1 MKIYTKTG
9 DAGKTGLIGGTRVS
23 KSDMRLDAYGTV
35 DELNAQVGYL
45 ISLLEEEDI
54 KAFLSDIQHK
64 LFVVGSHLATDQT
77 KTQLKAASILNAE
90 DIHKIEL
97 EIDRMDATLP
107 PLKKFILP
115 GGSHAAASS
124 HICRAVSRR
133 AERNMIYLL
142 EEGLQIDAEIL
153 QYINRLSDY
162 FFVLSRYIN
171 VNQGF
176 KEIFWE
182 Q

>member
-23 KSDMRLDAYGTV
+23 KSDARLEAYGTV
-35 DELNAQVGYL
+35 DELNAYIGYL
-45 ISLLEEEDI
+45 ISLLENQDI
-54 KAFLSDIQHK
+54 KAFLLDIQHK
-64 LFVVGSHLATDQT
+64 LFVVGSHLATDQA
-77 KTQLKAASILNAE
+77 KTQLKAASILKAE
-90 DIHKIEL
+90 DVRKIEI
-97 EIDRMDATLP
+97 EIDRMNADLP
-107 PLKKFILP
+107 PLKKFVLP
-115 GGSHAAASS
+115 GGSQIAASS

-133 AERNMIYLL
+133 AERKIIRLV
-142 EEGLQIDAEIL
+142 EEGLQIDEEIL

-162 FFVLSRYIN
+162 FFILSRYLN

-182 Q
+182 K